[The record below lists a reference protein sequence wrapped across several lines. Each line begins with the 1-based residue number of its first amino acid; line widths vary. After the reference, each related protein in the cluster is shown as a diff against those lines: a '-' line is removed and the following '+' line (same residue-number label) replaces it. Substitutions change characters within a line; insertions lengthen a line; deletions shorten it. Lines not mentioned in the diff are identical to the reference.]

1 VALVARSRSIAG
13 AAKHR
18 FVMSRQTRKAVGE
31 AREFAKRRRGALRIC
46 WDLDNTLVD
55 SGLLL
60 RAGRTLDEAIV
71 EARPVPNMASFFRL
85 LEETLPEAEQF
96 VLTARPPR
104 MRGAT
109 QAWLRQHIG
118 DVDWDLCL
126 VPGPRAKPRVWKH
139 LAKGAQLVIIDD
151 LSYGHEG
158 EAPTVYSDLADS
170 ARAVATVYVGQPEI
184 KRIAAN
190 EAAVAETA
198 AAVAATLE
206 RAHNDSGR

>member
-1 VALVARSRSIAG
+1 VALVSRSRSIAG

-31 AREFAKRRRGALRIC
+31 AREFAKRRRGAVRIC

-71 EARPVPNMASFFRL
+71 EAPPVPNMASFFRL
-85 LEETLPEAEQF
+85 VEETLPDAEQF

-104 MRGAT
+104 MREAT
-109 QAWLRQHIG
+109 QAWLRQHVG

-126 VPGPRAKPRVWKH
+126 VPDARAKPRVWKH
-139 LAKGAQLVIIDD
+139 LAKGAQLVIVDD

-158 EAPTVYSDLADS
+158 EPTVYSDLADW
-170 ARAVATVYVGQPEI
+170 ARAAATVYVGQPEI

-206 RAHNDSGR
+206 RAQNHSGR